1 MTQNITFEQAK
12 RKVSSIK
19 GFYFH
24 LALFIIISVV
34 LITTKRNIVQWVIQ
48 KSENTD
54 EGFLRW
60 LDWNIIA
67 IPIIWGVVLLVHG
80 LYIFGTPLKK
90 NGTND

>member
-54 EGFLRW
+54 EGF
-60 LDWNIIA
+60 
-67 IPIIWGVVLLVHG
+67 
-80 LYIFGTPLKK
+80 
-90 NGTND
+90 